1 MFAKTVMVVTLTAAV
16 AMSSGMAVAAPAPT
30 QKTVE
35 ALNVEK
41 AQLKGK
47 QVAFKGKVV
56 KVNNGI
62 MKKNFLHIQDGTGKE
77 GTNDVTV
84 TSTQTAKEGEM
95 VSVVG
100 KVMLDRDFGSGY
112 TYPLLIEEAVITV
125 AK

>member
-1 MFAKTVMVVTLTAAV
+1 MFAKTVIAVALTAV
-16 AMSSGMAVAAPAPT
+16 VMSGGVAVAAPAAT
-30 QKTVE
+30 KKTVE

-41 AQLKGK
+41 TQLNGK

-56 KVNNGI
+56 KVNNNI
-62 MKKNFLHIQDGTGKE
+62 MKKNFLHVQDGTGKE
-77 GTNDVTV
+77 GTNNIIV
-84 TSTQTAKEGEM
+84 TSTQTAKEGDT

-112 TYPLLIEEAVITV
+112 TYPLLIEEAVITA

>member
-1 MFAKTVMVVTLTAAV
+1 MFVKTVIAVALAAV
-16 AMSSGMAVAAPAPT
+16 VVSGGVAVAAPAAA

-56 KVNNGI
+56 KVNNNI
-62 MKKNFLHIQDGTGKE
+62 MKKNFLHVQDGTGKE
-77 GTNDVTV
+77 GTNNIIV
-84 TSTQTAKEGEM
+84 TSTQTAKEGDM
-95 VSVVG
+95 VSIVG

-112 TYPLLIEEAVITV
+112 TYPLLIEEAVITA

>member
-1 MFAKTVMVVTLTAAV
+1 MFAKTVMVVALTAV
-16 AMSSGMAVAAPAPT
+16 AMSSGMAVAAPAAT

-41 AQLKGK
+41 VQLKGK

-77 GTNDVTV
+77 GTNDITV

-95 VSVVG
+95 VSIVG

-125 AK
+125 VK

>member
-1 MFAKTVMVVTLTAAV
+1 MFAKTVMAVALAAV
-16 AMSSGMAVAAPAPT
+16 VLGGGVAMAADAAAA
-30 QKTVE
+30 KTVE
-35 ALNVEK
+35 ALNIEK

-56 KVNNGI
+56 KVNNNI

-84 TSTQTAKEGEM
+84 TSAQTAKEGDV
-95 VSVVG
+95 VSIVG

-112 TYPLLIEEAVITV
+112 TYPLIIEDATITA

>member
-1 MFAKTVMVVTLTAAV
+1 MFAKTVMAVALTALV
-16 AMSSGMAVAAPAPT
+16 LGGGVAVAADAAAA
-30 QKTVE
+30 KTVE

-41 AQLKGK
+41 TQLKGK

-56 KVNNGI
+56 KVNNNI

-84 TSTQTAKEGEM
+84 TSAQTANEGDV
-95 VSVVG
+95 VSIVG

-112 TYPLLIEEAVITV
+112 TYPLIIEDAVITA
-125 AK
+125 AKK

>member
-1 MFAKTVMVVTLTAAV
+1 MFAKTVMAVALAAAV
-16 AMSSGMAVAAPAPT
+16 LCGGVAAAADAAVS
-30 QKTVE
+30 KTVE

-41 AQLKGK
+41 AKLNGK

-56 KVNNGI
+56 KVNNNI

-84 TSTQTAKEGEM
+84 TSAQTANVGDT
-95 VSVVG
+95 VNIVG

-112 TYPLLIEEAVITV
+112 VYPLIIEDAAITA

>member
-1 MFAKTVMVVTLTAAV
+1 MCPKTVVAV
-16 AMSSGMAVAAPAPT
+16 ALTSVMFCGGVAVAADAAAK
-30 QKTVE
+30 KTVE

-41 AQLKGK
+41 VQLKGK

-56 KVNNGI
+56 KVNNNI

-84 TSTQTAKEGEM
+84 TSAQTANEGDM
-95 VSVVG
+95 VSIVG

-112 TYPLLIEEAVITV
+112 TYPLIIEDAVITA

>member
-1 MFAKTVMVVTLTAAV
+1 MAAD
-16 AMSSGMAVAAPAPT
+16 AAAA
-30 QKTVE
+30 KTVE

-56 KVNNGI
+56 KVNNNI

-84 TSTQTAKEGEM
+84 TSAQTANEGDV
-95 VSVVG
+95 VSIVG

-112 TYPLLIEEAVITV
+112 TYPLIIEDAVITA
-125 AK
+125 AKK

>member
-1 MFAKTVMVVTLTAAV
+1 MFAKTVMAVALTAAV
-16 AMSSGMAVAAPAPT
+16 LGGGVAMAADAAAA
-30 QKTVE
+30 KTVE

-56 KVNNGI
+56 KVNNNI

-84 TSTQTAKEGEM
+84 TSAQTAKEGDV
-95 VSVVG
+95 VSIVG

-112 TYPLLIEEAVITV
+112 AYPLIIEDAVITA

>member
-1 MFAKTVMVVTLTAAV
+1 MLAKTVMAVALTAVVLGGAV
-16 AMSSGMAVAAPAPT
+16 ASAADAAAK
-30 QKTVE
+30 KTVE

-56 KVNNGI
+56 KVNNNI

-84 TSTQTAKEGEM
+84 TSTQTAKEGDT

-112 TYPLLIEEAVITV
+112 TYPLIIEDATITA